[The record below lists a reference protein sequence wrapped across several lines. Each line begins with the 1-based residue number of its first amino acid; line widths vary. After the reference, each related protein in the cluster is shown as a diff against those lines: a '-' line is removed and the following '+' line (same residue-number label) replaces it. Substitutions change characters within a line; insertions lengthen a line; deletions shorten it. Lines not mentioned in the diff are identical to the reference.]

1 LEAESGQ
8 GLGQGTIGSTRVN
21 SSQRIDKKIVIIIV
35 LKPDSMVNPG
45 EDPSHESEGLTQV
58 DPNLQKKKSIKFYPC
73 FISGQ
78 PGHWSTRVFE

>member
-58 DPNLQKKKSIKFYPC
+58 DPNLQKKKINKILPMFYLRSTGSLVN
-73 FISGQ
+73 SG
-78 PGHWSTRVFE
+78 F

>member
-8 GLGQGTIGSTRVN
+8 GLGQGTVGSTRVN

-45 EDPSHESEGLTQV
+45 EDPGHESEGLTQV